1 MKGFGWFNFNS
12 PYRSGLSTVISI
24 SGFFPSTV
32 DIVLI
37 VISGFFWSSIT
48 STSFSNSFEISGTV
62 AKLSW
67 VSVVSGVLCSGSVS
81 AAGFLRSC
89 SRSKGCTGH
98 SVGSSPMVLRER
110 FSRNSSSDEGDGESS
125 YSPKVPFRVVVF
137 VQWSSRFVEEA
148 RSRQLDF
155 CYDFGGVTLNP
166 LQSPELFIRYC

>member
-1 MKGFGWFNFNS
+1 M
-12 PYRSGLSTVISI
+12 
-24 SGFFPSTV
+24 
-32 DIVLI
+32 
-37 VISGFFWSSIT
+37 
-48 STSFSNSFEISGTV
+48 
-62 AKLSW
+62 
-67 VSVVSGVLCSGSVS
+67 VSGVLCSGSISV
-81 AAGFLRSC
+81 AGFLRNC

-125 YSPKVPFRVVVF
+125 YNPKIPKVPFRVVVF

-166 LQSPELFIRYC
+166 LQSLKSFVRYC